1 MGTGTWQVH
10 DLLSKVAGR
19 EFYIR
24 TRPGLGIGRVGRGR
38 EYSAYLQALRDGKN
52 EEGSQHSSESE
63 TNEIINF
70 RFERIQNP
78 TPIRKELKMETKIR
92 RNDSASLDWRQF
104 IENTQRTGEALSA
117 KNGDPI
123 PAITKA
129 ALMASVMLEKEVT
142 AHDIS
147 IVMMCLSLAKVSEDR
162 MNTDLYRDVILTS
175 AHTAQLSKP
184 LSGSFSDLRVMS
196 DLANQMATNE
206 AA

>member
-24 TRPGLGIGRVGRGR
+24 TRPGFGTGRIGRGR
-38 EYSAYLQALRDGKN
+38 EYSSYLQTLRDGKN

-63 TNEIINF
+63 TSEVINF
-70 RFERIQNP
+70 RFETIKNP
-78 TPIRKELKMETKIR
+78 TALRKEFKMEKEIR
-92 RNDSASLDWRQF
+92 RNSSASLDWRQF
-104 IENTQRTGEALSA
+104 IENTKKNAEALSA

-129 ALMASVMLEKEVT
+129 ALMASVMLEKEVS

-147 IVMMCLSLAKVSEDR
+147 IMSLCLSLAKVSEDR
-162 MNTDLYRDVILTS
+162 MNPDLYRDVILSS

-184 LSGSFSDLRVMS
+184 VTGSFADLRVMS
-196 DLANQMATNE
+196 DLANQMASIE
-206 AA
+206 AN

>member
-24 TRPGLGIGRVGRGR
+24 TRPGLGIGRVGQGR

-92 RNDSASLDWRQF
+92 RNDSASLDWRQI

-162 MNTDLYRDVILTS
+162 MNIDLYRDVILTS

>member
-24 TRPGLGIGRVGRGR
+24 TRPGLGTGRVGRGQ
-38 EYSAYLQALRDGKN
+38 EYSSYLQALRDGKN

-63 TNEIINF
+63 TSEVINF
-70 RFERIQNP
+70 RFETIKNP
-78 TPIRKELKMETKIR
+78 TALRKEFKMEKEIR
-92 RNDSASLDWRQF
+92 RNSSASLDWRQF
-104 IENTQRTGEALSA
+104 IENTQKNAEALSA

-129 ALMASVMLEKEVT
+129 ALMASVMLEKEVS

-147 IVMMCLSLAKVSEDR
+147 IMSLCLSLAKVSEDR
-162 MNTDLYRDVILTS
+162 MNPDLYRDVILSS

-184 LSGSFSDLRVMS
+184 VTGSFADLRVMS
-196 DLANQMATNE
+196 DLANQMASIETN
-206 AA
+206 

>member
-24 TRPGLGIGRVGRGR
+24 TRPGLGIGRVGRGQ

-184 LSGSFSDLRVMS
+184 LSGSFSDLRVKS

>member
-38 EYSAYLQALRDGKN
+38 EYSAYLQALRDGKD

-70 RFERIQNP
+70 RFETIQNP
-78 TPIRKELKMETKIR
+78 TPIRKELKMEKEIR
-92 RNDSASLDWRQF
+92 WNNSASLDWRQV
-104 IENTQRTGEALSA
+104 IENTQKNAEALAA

-123 PAITKA
+123 PSITKA

-147 IVMMCLSLAKVSEDR
+147 TMMLCLSLAKVSEDR
-162 MNTDLYRDVILTS
+162 LNPDLYRDVILTS

-184 LSGSFSDLRVMS
+184 LGGSFSDLRVMS
-196 DLANQMATNE
+196 DLANQMAV
-206 AA
+206 AAS